1 MPNPEETFQ
10 QKTQRNFRVKSRYDE
25 LMREGKHGHYET
37 MFRVVREEIDRLS
50 ASPPEP
56 TREQVEELAHIIDP
70 EAFGLPNNIED
81 GTITDRDEA
90 RDRAR
95 LILALSS
102 SSPAAAE
109 KE

>member
-56 TREQVEELAHIIDP
+56 T
-70 EAFGLPNNIED
+70 
-81 GTITDRDEA
+81 
-90 RDRAR
+90 
-95 LILALSS
+95 S
-102 SSPAAAE
+102 
-109 KE
+109 